1 MAMGAALRDG
11 RQAPLLEVRD
21 LQVNFA
27 TYGGTV
33 QAVRGISFS
42 MDPGECLALVGE
54 SGCGKSVTA
63 QSLLRLVP
71 TPPATMSGSVRF
83 EGREVLELS
92 EREMN
97 RLRGAAMGMVFQD
110 PMTSLNPTMPVG
122 RQIEEA
128 LREHERLSRSA
139 ARERVLDMLRLVGMP
154 EPERRYAQYPHECS
168 GGMRQRV
175 LIAMALVCH
184 PRLIVADEPTTALD
198 VTIQAQILDILKN
211 LQSKLHTALLLITHD
226 LGVVANM
233 AHRIAVVYAGRIV
246 ETAPVRDLFA
256 RPSHPYTRRLLCSRP
271 SLEGEAAREP
281 LCAIEGTPPDL
292 FAPPPGCGFAPR
304 CDYAMAICGATPP
317 PSLAAGPDHVSSCW
331 LLHPQ
336 ARERYGAL
344 MEAPL
349 ERRRP

>member
-1 MAMGAALRDG
+1 MAPGNAPDRVPG
-11 RQAPLLEVRD
+11 SPPLLEVRD
-21 LQVNFA
+21 LRVNFA

-33 QAVRGISFS
+33 QAVRGLSFS
-42 MDPGECLALVGE
+42 MEAGECLALVGE

-71 TPPATMSGSVRF
+71 HPPATTTGSVRF
-83 EGREVLELS
+83 DGRELLDLS

-97 RLRGAAMGMVFQD
+97 RLRGAALGMVFQD

-154 EPERRYAQYPHECS
+154 EPERRYGQYPHECS

-175 LIAMALVCH
+175 LIAMALVCG

-211 LQSKLHTALLLITHD
+211 LQSRLGTALLLITHD
-226 LGVVANM
+226 LGVVAHM

-246 ETAPVRDLFA
+246 ETAPVRELFA

-271 SLEGEAAREP
+271 SLDGEAARGP
-281 LCAIEGTPPDL
+281 LCAIKGTPPDL

-304 CDYAMAICGATPP
+304 CDYAMALCGTTPP
-317 PSLAAGPDHVSSCW
+317 PALGVGTGHRSSCW

-336 ARERYGAL
+336 ARERYGDL
-344 MEAPL
+344 MRAPL
-349 ERRRP
+349 ERR

>member
-1 MAMGAALRDG
+1 MAPGNAPGNAPG
-11 RQAPLLEVRD
+11 SSPLLEVQD
-21 LQVNFA
+21 LRVNFA

-33 QAVRGISFS
+33 QAVRGLSFS
-42 MDPGECLALVGE
+42 MEAGECLALVGE

-71 TPPATMSGSVRF
+71 HPPATTTGSVRF
-83 EGREVLELS
+83 DGRELLDLS

-97 RLRGAAMGMVFQD
+97 RLRGAAFGMVFQD

-154 EPERRYAQYPHECS
+154 EPERRYGQYPHECS

-175 LIAMALVCH
+175 LIAMALVCG

-198 VTIQAQILDILKN
+198 VTIQAQILDILKD
-211 LQSKLHTALLLITHD
+211 LRSRLGTALLLITHD
-226 LGVVANM
+226 LGVVAHM
-233 AHRIAVVYAGRIV
+233 AHRVAVVYAGRIV
-246 ETAPVRDLFA
+246 ETAPVRELFA

-271 SLEGEAAREP
+271 SLDGEAARGP
-281 LCAIEGTPPDL
+281 LGAIKGTPPDL

-304 CDYAMAICGATPP
+304 CDYAMALCDTTPP
-317 PSLAAGPDHVSSCW
+317 PALEVGTGHRSSCW

-336 ARERYGAL
+336 ARDRYGDL
-344 MEAPL
+344 MRAPL
-349 ERRRP
+349 ERR

>member
-1 MAMGAALRDG
+1 MAPGNAPDRVPG
-11 RQAPLLEVRD
+11 SPPLLEVRD
-21 LQVNFA
+21 LRVNFA

-33 QAVRGISFS
+33 QAVRGLSFS
-42 MDPGECLALVGE
+42 MEAGECLALVGE

-71 TPPATMSGSVRF
+71 HPPATTTGSVRF
-83 EGREVLELS
+83 DGRELLDLS

-97 RLRGAAMGMVFQD
+97 RLRGAAFGMVFQD

-154 EPERRYAQYPHECS
+154 EPERRYGQYPHECS

-175 LIAMALVCH
+175 LIAMALVCG

-211 LQSKLHTALLLITHD
+211 LQSRLGTALLLITHD
-226 LGVVANM
+226 LGVVAHM

-246 ETAPVRDLFA
+246 ETAPVRELFA

-271 SLEGEAAREP
+271 SLDGEAARGP
-281 LCAIEGTPPDL
+281 LCAIKGTPPDL

-304 CDYAMAICGATPP
+304 CDYAMALCGTTPP
-317 PSLAAGPDHVSSCW
+317 PALGVGTGHRSSCW

-336 ARERYGAL
+336 ARERYGDL
-344 MEAPL
+344 MRAPL
-349 ERRRP
+349 ERR

>member
-1 MAMGAALRDG
+1 
-11 RQAPLLEVRD
+11 
-21 LQVNFA
+21 
-27 TYGGTV
+27 
-33 QAVRGISFS
+33 
-42 MDPGECLALVGE
+42 
-54 SGCGKSVTA
+54 
-63 QSLLRLVP
+63 
-71 TPPATMSGSVRF
+71 
-83 EGREVLELS
+83 
-92 EREMN
+92 MN
-97 RLRGAAMGMVFQD
+97 RLRGAAFGMVFQD

-154 EPERRYAQYPHECS
+154 EPERRYGQYPHECS

-175 LIAMALVCH
+175 LIAMALVCG

-211 LQSKLHTALLLITHD
+211 LQSRLGTALLLITHD
-226 LGVVANM
+226 LGVVAHM

-246 ETAPVRDLFA
+246 ETAPVRELFA

-271 SLEGEAAREP
+271 SLDGEAARGP
-281 LCAIEGTPPDL
+281 LCAIKGTPPDL

-304 CDYAMAICGATPP
+304 CDYAMALCGTTPP
-317 PSLAAGPDHVSSCW
+317 PALGVGTGHRSSCW

-336 ARERYGAL
+336 ARERYGDL
-344 MEAPL
+344 MRAPL
-349 ERRRP
+349 ERR

>member
-1 MAMGAALRDG
+1 MPRARGRIGVRQERHGPKSSAPGAHSPRHHVGKRAFRRTGSPGAFGARNEPPPG
-11 RQAPLLEVRD
+11 RRH
-21 LQVNFA
+21 
-27 TYGGTV
+27 GH
-33 QAVRGISFS
+33 GI
-42 MDPGECLALVGE
+42 PGSHDKPEPHHA
-54 SGCGKSVTA
+54 
-63 QSLLRLVP
+63 R
-71 TPPATMSGSVRF
+71 
-83 EGREVLELS
+83 
-92 EREMN
+92 
-97 RLRGAAMGMVFQD
+97 
-110 PMTSLNPTMPVG
+110 G

-175 LIAMALVCH
+175 LIAMALICH